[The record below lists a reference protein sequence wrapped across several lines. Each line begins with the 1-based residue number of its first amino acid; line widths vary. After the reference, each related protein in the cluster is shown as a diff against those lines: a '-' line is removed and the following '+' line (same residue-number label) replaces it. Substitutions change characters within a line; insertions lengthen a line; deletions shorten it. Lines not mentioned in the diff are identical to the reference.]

1 MTEPILNLASIQTI
15 TQEIVFEH
23 FGFHEMHAAPA
34 PELAMHA
41 FAHANPDDPVAQS
54 LSGVVI
60 DAGYSFTHAVPIFDG
75 RAIKDATRRIRVGGR
90 LLTNLMKE
98 WVRLQPCVPQAIFR
112 NSHQNGTEV
121 ACKASAKPSCTFGEA
136 CSCGTS

>member
-1 MTEPILNLASIQTI
+1 MRVQVQLSEASLVMSEPVLNLASIQTI
-15 TQEIVFEH
+15 TQEIIFEH
-23 FGFHEMHAAPA
+23 FGFNEMHAAPG

-41 FAHANPDDPVAQS
+41 FAHANPEDPVAQS

-75 RAIKDATRRIRVGGR
+75 RAIKDAARRIRVGGR

-98 WVRLQPCVPQAIFR
+98 WVHPPALYTA
-112 NSHQNGTEV
+112 H
-121 ACKASAKPSCTFGEA
+121 KPPFKLISELYGMCIV
-136 CSCGTS
+136 